1 MTHAERHALVMDAAA
16 TVHAALGARCPVEF
30 YEAAMVAELGRRGVA
45 VLDRKS
51 THVCLGA
58 RSTGA
63 YLADIVIDGNTLIE
77 IRRTAK
83 LTDQEK
89 WGFGRFVEE
98 IRYQRGYLVNFA
110 GDLEVAQFPAP
121 PRQGGTSEN

>member
-1 MTHAERHALVMDAAA
+1 MTHTERHALVMDAAA
-16 TVHAALGARCPVEF
+16 TVHATLGGGCPVEF
-30 YEAAMVAELGRRGVA
+30 LEAAMVAELARRGVG

-51 THVCLGA
+51 THVCIGA
-58 RSTGA
+58 TSTGA
-63 YLADIVIDGNTLIE
+63 YLADIIIEGNTLIE

-89 WGFGRFVEE
+89 SGFARFVEE
-98 IRYQRGYLVNFA
+98 IRYQRGYLMNFA

-121 PRQGGTSEN
+121 PREGEASRN